1 MSIDRPMFPPG
12 ADSVDSIIR
21 LSPPDDRPND
31 RPLSDSRK
39 PGERPSAAV
48 VRFPGK
54 RLREHIRQDRAARAI
69 RPAASGINM
78 HDALFRSYD
87 LILKSDEADLIRDVG
102 RDIRKAEIKL
112 KKVRQRL
119 QGIRE
124 QSAAQI
130 QQLTAADTKLSAA
143 IVAALLSTRK
153 PSEG

>member
-1 MSIDRPMFPPG
+1 MFPPG

-102 RDIRKAEIKL
+102 RDIRK
-112 KKVRQRL
+112 
-119 QGIRE
+119 